1 MSVIIIEN
9 TIFFVMMKLPR
20 FIPIVTPESMNIF
33 NRLAEHFEYAILPYY
48 TLLSTDTLG
57 LRLRQDTK
65 WILSSIMPD
74 KLLLEK
80 DTHHYFGD
88 RARELGIEYVLVWDM
103 PTYLNDV
110 EKSLENTYVS
120 LEKIEYFIK
129 KGFIVIPLIKGAY
142 EEHIRVSASHISE
155 LGFKI
160 AAFHVSEYLSAVEKP
175 WPQINDYS
183 LTAEDL
189 MTRYIEVILEY
200 DFRQV
205 LLVGGGSP
213 RHASRLL
220 ELDNRI
226 CVAGY
231 SWYLDGQR
239 NNIYMPTGY
248 IKPLGNKYFEC
259 NCPNCGSIPPKTL
272 KTSSYI
278 AGHNL
283 YLNKHLVDGLDEGVE
298 ISFYD
303 AIADYHEDILVVG
316 EVSVGAE
323 KSMWRRLLNY
333 LDRVKPDYLIIIGSI
348 FNWEIIDERHIKEWI
363 EFARRLKSLY
373 LDYGTE
379 LIPVYRYVGKNIP
392 YLMSSLSYTVNM
404 RPRRSIFGESELDPV
419 LGIITRIITSSRAP
433 IKVKKR
439 VEPGRDIVFTI
450 EYHGVAEKP
459 LEAAAEELKHLKK
472 GGDWLITNYLNQPYI
487 DWENRVATPGVW
499 DLTWRH
505 YTQPKPGALHITRNG
520 EINLIKPSE

>member
-1 MSVIIIEN
+1 ME
-9 TIFFVMMKLPR
+9 LPR
-20 FIPIVTPESMNIF
+20 FIPIVTPDSIHIF
-33 NRLAEHFEYAILPYY
+33 DRLAGYFECAIIPYY
-48 TLLSTDTLG
+48 TLLSTDPLS
-57 LRLRQDTK
+57 LRLGKDTK

-74 KLLLEK
+74 KLLLEE
-80 DTHHYFGD
+80 DTHHHFAE
-88 RARELGIEYVLVWDM
+88 RAGELGVEYVLVWDM

-120 LEKIEYFIK
+120 LDRIEYFADN
-129 KGFIVIPLIKGAY
+129 GFRVIPLIKGAY
-142 EEHIRVSASHISE
+142 EEHIRISASQISGW
-155 LGFKI
+155 GFEV
-160 AAFHVSEYLSAVEKP
+160 AAFHVSEYLSAVERP
-175 WPQINDYS
+175 WPQIGDYS

-189 MTRYIEVILEY
+189 MIRYIEVILEY
-200 DFRQV
+200 DFRQL

-213 RHASRLL
+213 RHAPRLL
-220 ELDNRI
+220 ELDDRI

-259 NCPNCGSIPPKTL
+259 NCPNCRSIPPKTL
-272 KTSSYI
+272 RTSSYI

-283 YLNKHLVDGLDEGVE
+283 YLNKYLVKELDTEE
-298 ISFYD
+298 IETNFYD
-303 AIADYHEDILVVG
+303 VIADYHEDIVVVG
-316 EVSVGAE
+316 EVSVGAD
-323 KSMWRRLLNY
+323 KSRWRRLLNY
-333 LDRVKPDYLIIIGSI
+333 LGRVKPDYLIIIGSI
-348 FNWEIIDERHIKEWI
+348 FDWEIIDERHIKEWI
-363 EFARRLKSLY
+363 EFTERLKNLY

-379 LIPVYRYVGKNIP
+379 LIPVYRYVGKNLP

-419 LGIITRIITSSRAP
+419 LGIITRIITSSRSP

-439 VEPGRDIVFTI
+439 VEPGKDIVFTV

-459 LEAAAEELKHLKK
+459 LEAAAEELKYLKK

-487 DWENRVATPGVW
+487 DWENKVATPGVW

-505 YTQPKPGALHITRNG
+505 YTQPKPGAIHITKEG